1 MFWQVV
7 LKQELESGGLRATS
21 LSLPTFQHGGQ
32 CSRHLGYLQAHFKR
46 LSFAALQSHR
56 LLPVLLTGCHL
67 ISEISDGRGAL
78 SSSAPPTL
86 VKWAGLSCNHAP
98 PRGHLLRSSFAIM
111 SDPPAHK
118 RLRPAGEDGEEEDP
132 AVTRFREYLRIP
144 TISATENTN
153 SAYGEQS
160 TVKSQDKRRL
170 YNCDVFVQ
178 SQQ

>member
-7 LKQELESGGLRATS
+7 LNQELESGGLRATS

-78 SSSAPPTL
+78 SSSAPPTQ
-86 VKWAGLSCNHAP
+86 VKWAGLSCNHAS

-132 AVTRFREYLRIP
+132 AITRFREYLRIP

>member
-1 MFWQVV
+1 MQP
-7 LKQELESGGLRATS
+7 R
-21 LSLPTFQHGGQ
+21 
-32 CSRHLGYLQAHFKR
+32 
-46 LSFAALQSHR
+46 
-56 LLPVLLTGCHL
+56 
-67 ISEISDGRGAL
+67 
-78 SSSAPPTL
+78 PPP
-86 VKWAGLSCNHAP
+86 C
-98 PRGHLLRSSFAIM
+98 GHLLRSSFAIM